1 MAEKCTEAGS
11 PQHKRKARQQGDS
24 VRSRELLSAVAML
37 AGVLTAGVVANAFVA
52 NWRGLFEQSLN
63 AAAVRDDGSELQ
75 WIVALH
81 RLMGPA
87 LLPLGAV
94 LAASFLG
101 ALGVGVA
108 QGGGLSIHPNAI
120 GFKLSKLNPATNLG
134 NIFSLRGAARVMKSL
149 VPAAVMVVFGWMA
162 LKALM
167 LPMPVLSIVRLPHAF
182 SAAYGLAVDAAFV
195 TLAWSGLDYTVEWV
209 AWNQRM
215 KMTKQ
220 QLKDEVKETIGNPQ
234 VKARIR
240 QAQNAMRRRK
250 VKADIAKASVVITNP
265 IPLRRC
271 ARVQL
276 RDHAGAD
283 GVGQGARSA
292 CGEDSRGGSLGGC
305 ADDRKPATG
314 KEFVSHG
321 RAGTVD
327 SV

>member
-1 MAEKCTEAGS
+1 
-11 PQHKRKARQQGDS
+11 
-24 VRSRELLSAVAML
+24 ML

-182 SAAYGLAVDAAFV
+182 SAAYGRARLHGRVGGLEPAHEDDEAA
-195 TLAWSGLDYTVEWV
+195 AEGRGQGDDRQPAGKGADPAGAERHAAAQGEGGYRES
-209 AWNQRM
+209 QRGDHQPDP
-215 KMTKQ
+215 TTP
-220 QLKDEVKETIGNPQ
+220 LRSRSASRPCRRRRCWPRGAIC
-234 VKARIR
+234 
-240 QAQNAMRRRK
+240 MRRRF
-250 VKADIAKASVVITNP
+250 A
-265 IPLRRC
+265 RRL
-271 ARVQL
+271 AGRVC
-276 RDHAGAD
+276 R
-283 GVGQGARSA
+283 
-292 CGEDSRGGSLGGC
+292 
-305 ADDRKPATG
+305 
-314 KEFVSHG
+314 
-321 RAGTVD
+321 
-327 SV
+327 